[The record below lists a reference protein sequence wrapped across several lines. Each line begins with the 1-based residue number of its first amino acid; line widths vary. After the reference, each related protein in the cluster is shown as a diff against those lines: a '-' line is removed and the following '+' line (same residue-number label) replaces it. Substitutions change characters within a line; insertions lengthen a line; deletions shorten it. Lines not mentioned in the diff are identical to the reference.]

1 MVEPE
6 DTGEHGVVLAN
17 PDVVDAEFDD
27 RDALVQEAIELAGG
41 GGDEPPRNADRDF
54 DVDEEEMQPVNDA
67 RYGHGGAGVAAGS
80 GWSWRGVA
88 RGGGRRR
95 RGWTRRRKHRGR
107 DAGTVGRGGAGRVH
121 GSYRDL
127 WRGTMSYELART
139 VKRWTHAAGTVAFDW
154 TDSILK
160 RVQDIA
166 YSASFSWL
174 PFSSK
179 WSKEDRIPLRILS
192 PKIKRRR

>member
-1 MVEPE
+1 
-6 DTGEHGVVLAN
+6 
-17 PDVVDAEFDD
+17 
-27 RDALVQEAIELAGG
+27 
-41 GGDEPPRNADRDF
+41 
-54 DVDEEEMQPVNDA
+54 
-67 RYGHGGAGVAAGS
+67 
-80 GWSWRGVA
+80 
-88 RGGGRRR
+88 
-95 RGWTRRRKHRGR
+95 
-107 DAGTVGRGGAGRVH
+107 
-121 GSYRDL
+121 
-127 WRGTMSYELART
+127 MSYELART

-192 PKIKRRR
+192 PKIKEGVTPPPEEGNKGWCENLALRALLVLRTLRPSTSFRHLSGREEVSAHSECLARSGLVQESLFSCAKLWFVQKFDRLFFSDV